1 MSAIHLRCALWL
13 LAGFLTGSTGV
24 LISNGVCA
32 AADPPA
38 QTKEGQAK
46 PAEAKHTPE
55 QQAKLDEAEKLS
67 KQMMELHGQGKYA
80 EAAKLAQQALEIDEA
95 VLGPDHPE
103 VASALSN
110 LGSMYQAQGKL
121 SQAAPVLERAL
132 QIQEKASGPDDP
144 DNVII
149 LNNLA
154 MLYKAQSKFSQAEP
168 LYLRALAIREK
179 VLKPDDP
186 KIANTLNNLAAMYDE
201 QGKYAQAE
209 PMYQRALSI
218 REKALGPDHP
228 VVAESLG
235 NLAVLYC
242 NQGKFV
248 QAEPLYQRALKI
260 EEKSLSPD
268 HPSVANTLS
277 SMAQLDVSEGKYSA
291 AEPLFQRALKITEKS
306 LGPDH
311 PQVASVLN
319 GLADAYGHS
328 GKYSEVEPLLQ
339 RALKIEEKSFGPNHP
354 EVANT
359 MGRLGELYR
368 ILGKY
373 DQAEPQYQRALAIY
387 EKMLGPD
394 HPYVAGELNIIGALY
409 VDEGKYAQAEPL
421 FQRALKIQQKTL
433 GAENP
438 DVAESLHDLANLYFA
453 QGKDEQ
459 AEQLEQQGLKIREK
473 ALGPDHPDVASSLI
487 NLGGLYRNAGRYPEA
502 EPLLRRALAIRQKA
516 LGPDHPMVAES
527 LSSLADFCRAQGQY
541 SRAEPLYQQA
551 LKIREKAFGP
561 DHFEVAVSLNNLAEN
576 YRVQWQMTQ
585 AEPLYRRALKIQENA
600 LGPDHPDVAS
610 SLNNLALL
618 YCYQDQ
624 YAQAEPLYQR
634 ALKINE
640 KTYGL
645 EHPDDPRI
653 ALSLANLAGMY
664 RTEGQYSQ
672 AEPLERRALEMRKKS
687 LGLDDP
693 KVALSFSSLSELQA
707 AMGHWAEAAHNQD
720 QSRRVIR
727 RHVARA
733 LPSLSPAE
741 QTAFLQANDASAF
754 QGSLSLGL
762 ERRSDPEIVAVSTNW
777 LLNGKGV
784 AQEALA
790 QNAQLARDS
799 SDPSTA
805 ETAKQLLQ
813 ARQQLAALVYAAPK
827 SGGQQ
832 ERKLQL
838 DHLQQQETELARKIA
853 QAHGEAFQADPW
865 IDVAQVRKAI
875 PPKAVLV
882 DIARFQPFSF
892 QTKGIK
898 DKFQSARYVAW
909 LVPAAGEGEI
919 RIVDLGEA
927 EPIDKLVVL
936 ARQEIQHRR
945 SVLVHPK
952 NEQTADPSTKIAAT
966 LSVKRGLEQ
975 EDEGPTGSDGSL
987 QSLAKLILEPLK
999 PHLEI
1004 AEQLIISPDTSLWLV
1019 PWAALPLDDNRYAI
1033 EKYQISYA
1041 ISGRDLIANATG
1053 KLKMQPPALFA
1064 NPDYDLQPAD
1074 VATATRS
1081 ALVQMAVANQ
1091 PLALNR
1097 EVSRSANG
1105 AFQVKRLPGTADEA
1119 KAIEPKIKEYCH
1131 AEPIAFLDRN
1141 ALEGAFK
1148 ALRQPQVLVLSTH
1161 GFFLP
1166 DQTANLDNSYAEG
1179 VSTAAASTSR
1189 TAALSTEGVPLENPL
1204 LRCGLLLAGCNRS
1217 GQAVNN
1223 TPTDAAS
1230 KSTAKDESPVSS
1242 GSSSVD
1248 DGILTGMEIVGTDLR
1263 GTELVVLSACETG
1276 IGQVRNGE
1284 GVAGLRQAFQL
1295 AGAQAVVATLWQI
1308 PDQETSRL
1316 MSDFF
1321 TNLAHGQTK
1330 ADALRAAQLAAIK
1343 SSRAATGNA
1352 PPFYWA
1358 AFTLTGR

>member
-1 MSAIHLRCALWL
+1 MFASPRFRCALFI
-13 LAGFLTGSTGV
+13 LAGCITGAADTE
-24 LISNGVCA
+24 ISNRLCR
-32 AADPPA
+32 ADDPSA
-38 QTKEGQAK
+38 KSK
-46 PAEAKHTPE
+46 PAETHYTPE
-55 QQAKLDEAEKLS
+55 QQAKLDQAVELQKH
-67 KQMMELHGQGKYA
+67 MMELHGQGKYA
-80 EAAKLAQQALEIDEA
+80 EAEKLAQQALEINEA
-95 VLGPDHPE
+95 VLGPDHPD

-110 LGSMYQAQGKL
+110 LGSMYQAQGKY
-121 SQAAPVLERAL
+121 SQAEPVLQRAL
-132 QIQEKASGPDDP
+132 KIQEKALGPDDP

-154 MLYKAQSKFSQAEP
+154 MLYKAQSKYSQAEP
-168 LYLRALAIREK
+168 LLQRSLTIREK
-179 VLKPDDP
+179 ALGPDDP
-186 KIANTLNNLAAMYDE
+186 KLANTLNNLAALYDD

-218 REKALGPDHP
+218 REKAMRPDHP
-228 VVAESLG
+228 DVAQSLG

-242 NQGKFV
+242 EQGKFV
-248 QAEPLYQRALKI
+248 QAEPLYKRALQI
-260 EEKSLSPD
+260 EEKSLGPD
-268 HPSVANTLS
+268 HPTVASTLG
-277 SMAQLDVSEGKYSA
+277 SMAALDVSEGKYAA
-291 AEPLFQRALKITEKS
+291 AEPLFQRALKITEKA
-306 LGPDH
+306 LGSDH
-311 PQVASVLN
+311 PEVASILN
-319 GLADAYGHS
+319 GLADSYGHA
-328 GKYSEVEPLLQ
+328 GKYSGIEPLLQ

-354 EVANT
+354 AVADSVW
-359 MGRLGELYR
+359 RLGELYR
-368 ILGKY
+368 TEGKY
-373 DQAEPQYQRALAIY
+373 AQAEPQFQRALAIY

-394 HPYVAGELNIIGALY
+394 HPYVAGELNILGTLY
-409 VDEGKYAQAEPL
+409 VDEGKYAQAEPF
-421 FQRALKIQQKTL
+421 FQRALKIQQKAL
-433 GAENP
+433 GPEHP
-438 DVAESLHDLANLYFA
+438 DIAQNLHDLANLYFA
-453 QGKDEQ
+453 QGKNAQ

-487 NLGGLYRNAGRYPEA
+487 NLGGFYRNEGRYPDA
-502 EPLLRRALAIRQKA
+502 EPLLHRALTIRQKA
-516 LGPDHPMVAES
+516 LGPDHPLVAES
-527 LSSLADFCRAQGQY
+527 LSGLADLCRAQGQY
-541 SRAEPLYQQA
+541 AQAELLYQQA
-551 LKIREKAFGP
+551 LKIREKALGP

-576 YRVQWQMTQ
+576 YRVQWQLTQ
-585 AEPLYRRALKIQENA
+585 AEPLYRRALKIQENT
-600 LGPDHPDVAS
+600 LGPDHPDVAG

-618 YCYQDQ
+618 YCYQEQ

-640 KTYGL
+640 KTYGA

-653 ALSLANLAGMY
+653 ALSLANLAAMY
-664 RTEGQYSQ
+664 RSQGQYDQ
-672 AEPLERRALEMRKKS
+672 AEPLERRALEMRVKS
-687 LGLDDP
+687 LGPDDP
-693 KVALSFSSLSELQA
+693 NVAQSFGSLAELQA
-707 AMGHWAEAAHNQD
+707 AMGQWAEAARSLD
-720 QSRRVIR
+720 QARHMVRQ
-727 RHVARA
+727 HVARV

-741 QTAFLQANDASAF
+741 QTAFLQANDESKF

-762 ERRSDPEIVAVSTNW
+762 QRCSDPKIVTISTNW

-805 ETAKQLLQ
+805 EIAKQLLQ
-813 ARQQLAALVYAAPK
+813 VRQQLAALVYAAPK

-838 DHLQQQETELARKIA
+838 DQLQQQETELARKIA

-875 PPKAVLV
+875 PPTAVLV

-898 DKFQSARYVAW
+898 NKFQPARYVAW

-919 RIVDLGEA
+919 QIVDLGEA

-936 ARQEIQHRR
+936 ARQEIQRHR
-945 SVLVHPK
+945 SVLVNSK
-952 NEQTADPSTKIAAT
+952 KEQTVDPPTKIAAAPAP
-966 LSVKRGLEQ
+966 SSAKRGLEL
-975 EDEGPTGSDGSL
+975 EDEAPTGSDGSL

-999 PHLEI
+999 PHLES
-1004 AEQLIISPDTSLWLV
+1004 AAQLIISPDASLWLV
-1019 PWAALPLDDNRYAI
+1019 PWAALPLADNRYAI

-1041 ISGRDLIANATG
+1041 ISGRDLVANATG
-1053 KLKMQPPALFA
+1053 NVKMQPPVLFA

-1074 VATATRS
+1074 VASATRS
-1081 ALVQMAVANQ
+1081 ALVQIAVANQ

-1105 AFQVKRLPGTADEA
+1105 VFQVKRLPGTADEA
-1119 KAIEPKIKEYCH
+1119 KAIEPKIKAYCH
-1131 AEPIAFLDRN
+1131 MEPIAFLDRN

-1148 ALRQPQVLVLSTH
+1148 ALHQPQVLVLSTH

-1166 DQTANLDNSYAEG
+1166 DQEVKLNQS
-1179 VSTAAASTSR
+1179 STGLATNAGPTSRAAALT
-1189 TAALSTEGVPLENPL
+1189 TEGVPLENPL
-1204 LRCGLLLAGCNRS
+1204 LHCGLLLAGCNRS
-1217 GQAVNN
+1217 GQVADS
-1223 TPTDAAS
+1223 TTADANS
-1230 KSTAKDESPVSS
+1230 RSTAKDESPVSS

-1308 PDQETSRL
+1308 PDQETSQL

-1321 TNLAHGQTK
+1321 TNLAHGQNK

-1343 SSRAATGNA
+1343 SSRAVTGDA

-1358 AFTLTGR
+1358 AFTLTGM